1 MNKYIQKIN
10 IHSQNKED
18 NNMSN
23 SNIEDKTLSN
33 FDLEGFANM
42 HSMPKDANSEK
53 LYEAI
58 RQNVASHTQTIET
71 DCDLYKEV
79 KGIADII
86 ASRHIDITSGYQN
99 WLCLGFS
106 LADGLGEDGREFF
119 HELSQMNADY
129 NATECDKKYTSCLKG
144 SSNGNGNGI
153 TINTFFKMAKDAGV
167 NLSEIAKERIKSNHS
182 QKQSLS
188 HNSANNAI
196 LPSAK
201 SIENIGK
208 STILGNLDNE
218 MPSDTLALL
227 AQNNGKGS
235 TSPSC
240 PVSGYTFSDKIKI
253 EDLPTFLSPI
263 FDVHQDV
270 VCRDKMLLGVLNVIS
285 GLMGGANGN
294 EEAQS
299 GIYGIYDGRRVYA
312 PLFNIIF
319 GTAGSAKGDLAFCKL
334 LARPIKMEMRR
345 QYEAEKAKYE
355 EEMADYEANNK
366 GKKKGE
372 RSTPP
377 KEPAFRDPFMP
388 GNSSSAA
395 VYRALDANGGWGMMY
410 ETEADTISQMT
421 GTDYGNYS
429 DFMRKAYH
437 HEPVSMN
444 RVSDKIHIDIESPRL
459 SICITCTPGQLPS
472 LFPTF
477 ENGLGSRFQFYELP
491 DEKVEFHD
499 VFAQTDNP
507 LEYTYKQMGEELLP
521 LYHAM
526 QQRVGHP
533 IQFVL
538 SKAQQKKFLDT
549 YGEVLVDQF
558 QMYGIGMN
566 AFIFR
571 TALANFRY
579 AMILTALRRLSEW
592 NKQDG
597 IFSDDENA
605 LVCDDK
611 DFDIAMEIVG
621 CLVNHTA
628 RVYSVL
634 AKESENPFAN
644 KGINLSSEEL
654 RLYNAIPAG
663 EIKTKDFICI
673 AESFNVSK
681 RTAHRILG
689 KFSSQYG
696 ILSPVR
702 HGAYYKSAPR
712 V

>member
-1 MNKYIQKIN
+1 MKYI
-10 IHSQNKED
+10 
-18 NNMSN
+18 
-23 SNIEDKTLSN
+23 T
-33 FDLEGFANM
+33 
-42 HSMPKDANSEK
+42 
-53 LYEAI
+53 
-58 RQNVASHTQTIET
+58 
-71 DCDLYKEV
+71 
-79 KGIADII
+79 DII
-86 ASRHIDITSGYQN
+86 ASRHIDITCGYQN
-99 WLCLGFS
+99 WLSLGFA
-106 LADGLGEDGREFF
+106 LAEGLGEDGREFF

-144 SSNGNGNGI
+144 SSKGNGNGI

-167 NLSEIAKERIKSNHS
+167 NLSEIAKEKIQN
-182 QKQSLS
+182 S
-188 HNSANNAI
+188 HRQNPLLFRNSANSAI
-196 LPSAK
+196 VPSGK
-201 SIENIGK
+201 NIENIGK
-208 STILGNLDNE
+208 STILGDFDNE
-218 MPSDTLALL
+218 MPSGTLALL
-227 AQNNGKGS
+227 AQNEENGS
-235 TSPSC
+235 SSPSC
-240 PVSGYTFSDKIKI
+240 LVSGYTFSDKIKM
-253 EDLPTFLSPI
+253 EDLPAFLSPI

-270 VCRDKMLLGVLNVIS
+270 VSRDKMLLGVLNVIS

-294 EEAQS
+294 EETQS

-334 LARPIKMEMRR
+334 LARPIKIEMRR

-507 LEYTYKQMGEELLP
+507 LENTYKQMGEELLP
-521 LYHAM
+521 LFHAM

-538 SKAQQKKFLDT
+538 SKAQQKRFLDT
-549 YGEVLVDQF
+549 YGEVLIEQF

-592 NKQDG
+592 NKQDS

-621 CLVNHTA
+621 CLINHTA
-628 RVYSVL
+628 RVYSIL

-644 KGINLSSEEL
+644 KGINLSPEEL
-654 RLYNAIPAG
+654 RLYNAIPSG
-663 EIKTKDFICI
+663 ETKTRDFICI
-673 AESFNVSK
+673 AESLHVSK

-696 ILSPVR
+696 ILTPVR
-702 HGAYYKSAPR
+702 HGVYHKSAMR
-712 V
+712 A

>member
-1 MNKYIQKIN
+1 M
-10 IHSQNKED
+10 D
-18 NNMSN
+18 NNKS
-23 SNIEDKTLSN
+23 LSN
-33 FDLEGFANM
+33 FDLEGFANI
-42 HSMPKDANSEK
+42 HTMPKDANSEK
-53 LYEAI
+53 PNEAI
-58 RQNVASHTQTIET
+58 RQNVASHTQKIET

-79 KGIADII
+79 KDIADII
-86 ASRHIDITSGYQN
+86 VSRHIDITSGYQN
-99 WLCLGFS
+99 WLNLGFS

-119 HELSQMNADY
+119 HELSKMNADY
-129 NATECDKKYTSCLKG
+129 NVTECDKKFTSCLKG
-144 SSNGNGNGI
+144 SSNGSGNGI

-167 NLSEIAKERIKSNHS
+167 NLSEIAKERMRGNEYQNRQISEKC
-182 QKQSLS
+182 
-188 HNSANNAI
+188 ANYATA
-196 LPSAK
+196 PSGK

-208 STILGNLDNE
+208 STILGDLDKE
-218 MPSDTLALL
+218 MPSGAVAQL
-227 AQNNGKGS
+227 AQNGGTGS
-235 TSPSC
+235 HVSPC
-240 PVSGYTFSDKIKI
+240 PVSGYTFSDKIKT
-253 EDLPTFLSPI
+253 EDLPAFLSPI
-263 FDVHQDV
+263 LCVHQDV
-270 VCRDKMLLGVLNVIS
+270 VSRDKMLLGVLNVIS

-345 QYEAEKAKYE
+345 QYEAEKAQYE
-355 EEMADYEANNK
+355 EELAAYEANNK
-366 GKKKGE
+366 GKKKGD

-507 LEYTYKQMGEELLP
+507 LEDTYKQMGEELLP

-533 IQFVL
+533 IQFIL
-538 SKAQQKKFLDT
+538 SKAQQKKFIDT

-579 AMILTALRRLSEW
+579 AMILTVLRRLSEW
-592 NKQDG
+592 NKQDS

-605 LVCDDK
+605 LICDDR

-621 CLVNHTA
+621 CLINHTA

-644 KGINLSSEEL
+644 KGINLSPEEL
-654 RLYNAIPAG
+654 RLYHALPSG
-663 EIKTKDFICI
+663 EMKTKDFICI
-673 AESFNVSK
+673 AESLNIAR
-681 RTAHRILG
+681 RTAQRMLG

-696 ILSPVR
+696 ILTPVR
-702 HGAYYKSAPR
+702 YGTYYKSVLRP
-712 V
+712 